1 MYFIS
6 LNQELAYL
14 ARLAVREASTS
25 LVLLALGLVPQLNF
39 PLLVEIHIQFLTLA
53 QASLLLTGPPLLPHE
68 YIFFWKKKNY
78 SISHKKKVDNLNDI
92 TLSNKVESLAKSL
105 SHRENTQA
113 PDRFSNQFFSWDRVY
128 MEPWLAWNML
138 CTPDRPQT
146 HTDPPAEIKGM
157 CLHTQ

>member
-68 YIFFWKKKNY
+68 YIFF
-78 SISHKKKVDNLNDI
+78 
-92 TLSNKVESLAKSL
+92 
-105 SHRENTQA
+105 
-113 PDRFSNQFFSWDRVY
+113 
-128 MEPWLAWNML
+128 
-138 CTPDRPQT
+138 
-146 HTDPPAEIKGM
+146 
-157 CLHTQ
+157 